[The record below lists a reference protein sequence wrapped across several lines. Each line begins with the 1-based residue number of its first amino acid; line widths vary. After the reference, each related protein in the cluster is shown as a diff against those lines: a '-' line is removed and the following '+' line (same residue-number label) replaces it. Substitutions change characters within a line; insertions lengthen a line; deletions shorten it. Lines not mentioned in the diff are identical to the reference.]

1 MAMKLHSLTIFALA
15 ICGSFTGAA
24 QGFDG
29 LRDFDYVKA
38 VTPVLNLSNPA
49 ALAGWN
55 GRISTAAVSFD
66 KSNGAL
72 VPLTQSADSY
82 EAAAKTESFYRLSD
96 RVSFYGHIDWSYFN
110 GKEMGGPILIDP
122 EYNPVNFYE
131 NDPAT
136 IGTRKRESY
145 SLKGGLSYS
154 FSDRWAAGLSVKFD
168 GRDQTKVKDPRF
180 LNYWTDLALDA
191 GLSFQPTPA
200 VLIGAS
206 GFFRNTLETVQGGI
220 YGKTDQSYFYQIDR
234 GGFFGTVS
242 ELVGERGTLS
252 TKDKR
257 PMNNNLYGGA
267 VQLAVSDRF
276 FSEVTFTAREGYYG
290 RKSSSSPVFFEFS
303 GYEFRYNGALLF
315 PYGKSKH
322 KVSLSAGYSYLGN
335 EENTFEY
342 ITPEG
347 GVTYVEY
354 TGKRFNT
361 EMTVLDGTLGY
372 RWFYGGSAGRPDL
385 TVGADVTAYS
395 KKQGTEIYPFYRN
408 QDFIRIDADVFCSK
422 DIRLGSK
429 SLLNV
434 AAHGLYHS
442 GKGTPKDDGLRAQ
455 ATSSQIRS
463 FDMWLNPQFE
473 YDTASRAG
481 GLFSL
486 EWVPVLKKAITP
498 YLRVS
503 DTYMT
508 LLQEPV
514 ALKGKTRNVATVTV
528 GVVF

>member
-1 MAMKLHSLTIFALA
+1 MDMKLRSLSIFALVL
-15 ICGSFTGAA
+15 CGSFSGAA
-24 QGFDG
+24 QGYDG

-55 GRISTAAVSFD
+55 GRISTAFVRFD

-72 VPLTQSADSY
+72 IPLTQSADSY
-82 EAAAKTESFYRLSD
+82 EATAKTESFYRLSD
-96 RVSFYGHIDWSYFN
+96 RISFLGHIDWSYFN

-131 NDPAT
+131 DDPT
-136 IGTRKRESY
+136 TLGTRKRESY

-180 LNYWTDLALDA
+180 LTYWTDLSFDA
-191 GLSFQPTPA
+191 GLSFQPTPS

-206 GFFRNTLETVQGGI
+206 GFFRNTLESIQGGI
-220 YGKTDQSYFYQIDR
+220 YGKTDQSYFFQIDR
-234 GGFFGTVS
+234 GGFYGTVS
-242 ELVGERGTLS
+242 ELVGERGALS
-252 TKDKR
+252 PKEKR
-257 PMNNNLYGGA
+257 PMQNNLFGGA
-267 VQLAVSDRF
+267 VQMAVADRF
-276 FSEVTFTAREGYYG
+276 FSEVTFTARDGYYG

-303 GYEFRYNGALLF
+303 GYEIRYDGALLF
-315 PYGKSKH
+315 PFGKSKH
-322 KVSLSAGYSYLGN
+322 RIGLSAGYSYLGN

-361 EMTVLDGTLGY
+361 ERTVWEGSLGY
-372 RWFYGGSAGRPDL
+372 RWFYGGSAQRPDL

-408 QDFIRIDADVFCSK
+408 HGFTRIDADLFCSK
-422 DIRLGSK
+422 DFHLGSK
-429 SLLNV
+429 SILNV
-434 AAHGLYHS
+434 GVHGLYHT
-442 GKGTPKDDGLRAQ
+442 GFGTAKEDGLRAQ
-455 ATSSQIRS
+455 ATSSLIRS

-473 YDTASRAG
+473 YDTASHAG
-481 GLFSL
+481 CLVSV
-486 EWVPVLKKAITP
+486 EWLLALDKVTP
-498 YLRVS
+498 YVRLS
-503 DTYMT
+503 DAYTT
-508 LLQEPV
+508 LLQDAV
-514 ALKGKTRNVATVTV
+514 YLGGKTRNIASIAV